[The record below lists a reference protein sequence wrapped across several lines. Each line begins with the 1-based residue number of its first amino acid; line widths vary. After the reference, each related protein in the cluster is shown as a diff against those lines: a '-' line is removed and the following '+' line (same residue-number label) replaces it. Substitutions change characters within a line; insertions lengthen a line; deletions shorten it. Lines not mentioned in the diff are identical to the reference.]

1 MRDKI
6 GFILLV
12 ILLIFSLIF
21 NLIALKDIIK
31 YKNNSQPMAVPT
43 RYAYDIYD
51 GPQPTEEPIWDGP
64 ILSSFLGAIEG
75 PSGKETY
82 YNLPMDGVIYYMREL
97 GYNEDEYPYW
107 IRNDGCKMFGPYI
120 MCAAALDIRP
130 KGTILE
136 SSLGTC
142 IVCDT
147 GEFVNWNHT
156 QIDIAVNW

>member
-1 MRDKI
+1 MKI
-6 GFILLV
+6 QRIYWIILTMFFILTATAVRSFEHPVTSVDLEN
-12 ILLIFSLIF
+12 F
-21 NLIALKDIIK
+21 IIT
-31 YKNNSQPMAVPT
+31 PAPT
-43 RYAYDIYD
+43 ST
-51 GPQPTEEPIWDGP
+51 PKPTPIPTPTPYVWDGP
-64 ILSSFLGAIEG
+64 VLNAYIGTVEG

-97 GYNEDEYPYW
+97 GYDELEYPYW
-107 IRNDGCKMFGPYI
+107 VRADGCKMLGNYI

>member
-1 MRDKI
+1 MKKI
-6 GFILLV
+6 IIIACVLLV
-12 ILLIFSLIF
+12 MG
-21 NLIALKDIIK
+21 A
-31 YKNNSQPMAVPT
+31 AVSFDRTSITVFQTPPPT
-43 RYAYDIYD
+43 
-51 GPQPTEEPIWDGP
+51 PFKWDGP
-64 ILSSFLGAIEG
+64 VLNAQVGAVEG

-82 YNLPMDGVIYYMREL
+82 YNLPMDYVVEIMRDK
-97 GYNEDEYPYW
+97 GYSEEEYPYW
-107 IRNDGCKMFGPYI
+107 IREDGCKMLGDYI

-147 GEFVNWNHT
+147 GEFIYSNHT